1 MAPSQDE
8 LAALACS
15 ELEALEAIYG
25 DAFARVD
32 TRTAWRGAAP
42 NHELTIRV
50 DPLEDELKP
59 AVSIVLHFKRAS
71 SPVERD

>member
-1 MAPSQDE
+1 MPPTTDFV
-8 LAALACS
+8 ALQAS
-15 ELEALEAIYG
+15 ELEAIESIYD

-42 NHELTIRV
+42 SHEFTVRV

-59 AVSIVLHFKRAS
+59 AVSITLHFKRPSWRAMT
-71 SPVERD
+71 R